1 MTTGLVERAVAHLTA
16 LTEVLRTV
24 GEDRYAAFFD
34 AVIGDLVHSGG
45 SEEVLKAAA
54 RGLAVFG
61 GMNSFTDLVVMDG
74 DGPDVENNRR
84 IDELRD
90 AVYDSLTRL
99 I

>member
-1 MTTGLVERAVAHLTA
+1 MTTEPIDHAVGHLTA
-16 LTEVLRTV
+16 LADVLRTV
-24 GEDRYAAFFD
+24 EEDRYATFFD
-34 AVIGDLVHSGG
+34 GVVGDLLRAG
-45 SEEVLKAAA
+45 SPEEAREAAA

-74 DGPDVENNRR
+74 NVPDIENNRK
-84 IDELRD
+84 IDELRE